1 MCKKVSINQYTPEG
15 RKELYKP
22 PDVDVKVMHYIMYN
36 PKEGRS
42 VEYNDNRIS
51 LYVGQ
56 KGKCA
61 VTGQALQIGSMHT
74 HHKIP
79 KQLGGKDNYSNLVF
93 VTDEVHRLI
102 HAKNDSTISEHT
114 ALLKLSEI
122 QITKLNKL
130 RVLTGHGEV
139 I

>member
-22 PDVDVKVMHYIMYN
+22 PDVDVKVMHYIMCN

-61 VTGQALQIGSMHT
+61 VTGQALHT

-122 QITKLNKL
+122 QMTKLNKL
-130 RVLTGHGEV
+130 RVLAGLGEV